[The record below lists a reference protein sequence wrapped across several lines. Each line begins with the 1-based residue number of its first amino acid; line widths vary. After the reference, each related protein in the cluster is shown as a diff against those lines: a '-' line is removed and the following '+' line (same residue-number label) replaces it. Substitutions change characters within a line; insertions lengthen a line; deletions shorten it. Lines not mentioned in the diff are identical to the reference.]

1 MYGGSGEGGRG
12 GRDEEVMDMLEW
24 GGWAA
29 TGRLAIFCRRP
40 SLDGCFPKPDDRR
53 L

>member
-1 MYGGSGEGGRG
+1 MYGGSGERGRG
-12 GRDEEVMDMLEW
+12 GRGEEVMDMLEW
-24 GGWAA
+24 GDGGHNWAL
-29 TGRLAIFCRRP
+29 GYLLP